1 MTLTR
6 AGEYITT
13 DFNEDQNIEN
23 ARKLMWSNEL
33 TLLGKGT
40 SVQTGHRLR
49 VTIQIN
55 GRTPKDHPG
64 GKGGIGQGLSWHLG

>member
-13 DFNEDQNIEN
+13 GFNEDQKTEN

-33 TLLGKGT
+33 TLLGKEGSARGYHGT
-40 SVQTGHRLR
+40 EDEQTL
-49 VTIQIN
+49 TQ
-55 GRTPKDHPG
+55 
-64 GKGGIGQGLSWHLG
+64 